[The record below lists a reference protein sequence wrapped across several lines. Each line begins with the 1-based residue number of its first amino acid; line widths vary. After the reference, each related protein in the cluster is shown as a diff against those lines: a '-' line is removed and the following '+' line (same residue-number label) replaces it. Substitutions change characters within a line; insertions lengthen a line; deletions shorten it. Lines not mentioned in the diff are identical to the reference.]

1 MMHRYT
7 TTLPVALDP
16 GDPLLDY
23 FATWAAIERDEER
36 HARAM
41 AAVYA
46 QASHVRVAQPVN
58 PNRGRTP

>member
-1 MMHRYT
+1 MTYRHT
-7 TTLPVALDP
+7 TTMPVALDP

-23 FATWAAIERDEER
+23 FATWAAIEREEEW

-46 QASHVRVAQPVN
+46 QSSRVRLARPVY
-58 PNRGRTP
+58 PEPKR